1 MSDAMSARAENT
13 YRRHRLTVAD
23 YHRMGE
29 AGVFAADARVE
40 LIEGEVIDMAPI
52 GSRHARAVNY
62 LTTHLVEAVRR
73 SAVVA
78 VQNPVDLEKHTEVQP
93 DVAVLR
99 MRADLYG
106 ISHPRPKDV
115 LLIIEVADTTVRYD
129 LDVKLPLYARAG
141 VPEVWIVDLEV
152 GVLRLFRD
160 PAGGDYREKQE
171 LGGVGAVAIP
181 DLPSA
186 TIDLSGL
193 FEI

>member
-1 MSDAMSARAENT
+1 MSDVMSARAEST

-29 AGVFAADARVE
+29 VGVFAHDARVE

-62 LTTHLVEAVRR
+62 FTMHLVEALQR

-78 VQNPVDLEKHTEVQP
+78 VQNPVALDEHTEVQP

-106 ISHPRPKDV
+106 ISHPRPRDV

-141 VPEVWIVDLEV
+141 IAEVWVVDLEV

-160 PAGGDYREKQE
+160 PGGGDYREKQE
-171 LGGVGAVAIP
+171 LGRVGAMAIP
-181 DLPSA
+181 HLPAA

-193 FEI
+193 FEV

>member
-1 MSDAMSARAENT
+1 MSARAENA

-29 AGVFAADARVE
+29 AGVFAPDARVE

-62 LTTHLVEAVRR
+62 LNMQLVEAVRR

-78 VQNPVDLEKHTEVQP
+78 VQNPVSLEEHTEVQP

-106 ISHPRPKDV
+106 ISHPRPSDV
-115 LLIIEVADTTVRYD
+115 LLVIEVSETTLRYD
-129 LDVKLPLYARAG
+129 QEVKLRLYARAG
-141 VPEVWIVDLEV
+141 IPEVWIVDLESSV
-152 GVLRLFRD
+152 LLVYTQPDREIYGERQELSAPGVL
-160 PAGGDYREKQE
+160 A
-171 LGGVGAVAIP
+171 
-181 DLPSA
+181 PSA
-186 TIDLSGL
+186 LPEAAIDLSAL
-193 FEI
+193 FTA